1 MINFK
6 FFLLLLAI
14 LVTASQATYVAVLE
28 TSADAS
34 AKEGVSLSDRQYLTN
49 VLREQA
55 VKELPAVQNYTIM
68 TRENIQQMLPPGKAI
83 EDCEGSCLV
92 ETGKNIAADFI
103 CQARVGRF
111 GKSLTLS
118 AELYETAGNKLIAS
132 FNGRGES
139 VEELLELI
147 KKESPDFFRNVKG
160 TSGFAGVGGIGALEN
175 TGGFNYGGK
184 QRFIVEITSTPAGA
198 VPTID
203 GKAIPKCL
211 STPCKVQIEEGNH
224 RFVASFERY
233 DDAEVLVDIKTNNQK
248 VDFQMMPNFGWLEI
262 SPVLPGNVA
271 NKGKLTVTVDGVRQD
286 AKKIELEAGVH
297 KVLLTHPC
305 YDPAE
310 FNVSIAKN
318 KTEVFDKELS
328 RGNGGLELAAEHNGE
343 PQSVPLFIDGAE
355 AGSTPYSGTIPLCAD
370 VRLKGEGWTD
380 KIILEPKWHEVV
392 HVTHQLAFTPD
403 SIVNVQDS
411 LQAIA
416 DSLAQ
421 IQAEAETQ
429 AQAVTDT
436 VAAATPDSV
445 NLAQVAETADATK
458 VGESIPANVEKPAKK
473 IHWIPIG
480 IGAGVAVTGAILAI
494 VGNNKAK
501 TESEVKPVNPSEYK
515 DQHDQIQSGQTL
527 RNVGIIFAILGA
539 AGVGVSFL
547 F

>member
-1 MINFK
+1 MKNFK
-6 FFLLLLAI
+6 LFFLFFLI
-14 LVTASQATYVAVLE
+14 FTTASQATYVAVLE
-28 TSADAS
+28 TSADGS
-34 AKEGVSLSDRQYLTN
+34 AKDGVSLSDRQYLTN

-103 CQARVGRF
+103 
-111 GKSLTLS
+111 

-132 FNGRGES
+132 FNGRGEN

-147 KKESPDFFRNVKG
+147 KKESPAFFRNIKG
-160 TSGFAGVGGIGALEN
+160 TSGFAGVGGIGALGN
-175 TGGFNYGGK
+175 AGDFSYGGK
-184 QRFIVEITSTPAGA
+184 KKFIVEITSEPAGA

-203 GKAIPKCL
+203 GKAVPKCL
-211 STPCKVQIEEGNH
+211 STPCKVQVEEGNH
-224 RFVASFERY
+224 RIVATLERY
-233 DDAEVLVDIKTNNQK
+233 DDAETVVDIKTNNQK
-248 VDFQMMPNFGWLEI
+248 IDFQMVPNFGWLEI
-262 SPVLPGNVA
+262 NPVLPGNIA
-271 NKGKLTVTVDGVRQD
+271 KKGKLTVMVDGVRTEEQ
-286 AKKIELEAGVH
+286 KIELEAGMH
-297 KVLLTHPC
+297 KVMLTHPC

-328 RGNGGLELAAEHNGE
+328 RGNGGLELAAENNGE
-343 PQSVPLFIDGAE
+343 PQSVAMFIDGVE
-355 AGSTPYSGTIPLCAD
+355 VGSTPYAGVVPLCAD

-380 KIILEPKWHEVV
+380 KVVFEPKWHEVV

-403 SIVNVQDS
+403 SIVNAQDS

-421 IQAEAETQ
+421 IQAEAEAQ
-429 AQAVTDT
+429 AQKATEKVEEAKVDLTQVNESMDSL
-436 VAAATPDSV
+436 AA
-445 NLAQVAETADATK
+445 K
-458 VGESIPANVEKPAKK
+458 VGESVPANVNDKPAKK
-473 IHWIPIG
+473 IRWIPIG
-480 IGAGVAVTGAILAI
+480 VGAGVFVVGTVLAI
-494 VGNNKAK
+494 VGNSKAK
-501 TESEVKPVNPSEYK
+501 SESKVSPVNPTEYK
-515 DQHDQIQSGQTL
+515 DQHDKIQSAQTL
-527 RNVGIIFAILGA
+527 RNVGITFAVLGA

>member
-160 TSGFAGVGGIGALEN
+160 TSGFAGVGGIGAVEN

-328 RGNGGLELAAEHNGE
+328 RGNGGLELAAELNGE
-343 PQSVPLFIDGAE
+343 PQSVAMFIDGAE
-355 AGSTPYSGTIPLCAD
+355 AGSTPYSGTVPLCAD

-380 KIILEPKWHEVV
+380 KIIFEPKWHEVV
-392 HVTHQLAFTPD
+392 QVTHQLAFTPD

-421 IQAEAETQ
+421 VQAEAE
-429 AQAVTDT
+429 AQAASEAA
-436 VAAATPDSV
+436 AAATPDSV
-445 NLAQVAETADATK
+445 NLAQVEETADATK
-458 VGESIPANVEKPAKK
+458 VGESIPTNVEKPAKK

-515 DQHDQIQSGQTL
+515 DQHDKIQSGQTL